1 VVNEQ
6 LEHIMKGAFE
16 DVVFFSETHGVNN
29 RIAAYMLAIDRVA
42 SALKLR
48 GIYA

>member
-1 VVNEQ
+1 MRTSFAEVLQ
-6 LEHIMKGAFE
+6 YA
-16 DVVFFSETHGVNN
+16 ETHDVSN

-42 SALKLR
+42 YTLRQR

>member
-6 LEHIMKGAFE
+6 LEHIMVSSFE
-16 DVVFFSETHGVNN
+16 DVVRYAETHKVNN

-42 SALKLR
+42 YTIRQR